1 MPPTVSRFVGSA
13 FLKTASL
20 ALAVLLHPLA
30 ICDAAETA
38 KEKSE
43 PAPASQPP
51 AQSLSPS
58 TSDKYAPAKSHAAK
72 TAGGASEPV
81 FEDGQA
87 DMAPLASRSLLLDGD
102 YSGLRLVVVGDRGH
116 VLLSDDGGERWRQAA
131 CPTRAMLTGV
141 AFAGG
146 SPRGWAVGHLGV
158 ILSTSDGG
166 ETWQKQ
172 NSGLSADDVLL
183 DVLVLSPEHVIAVG
197 AYGVFVETQSAG
209 ATWEKHSVHDEQLHF
224 NRLSRGR
231 DGTLFIG
238 GEAGLLLRSND
249 QGASWHT
256 ISISYDGSF
265 FGLLPLEKT
274 SMLVYGLRGHAFHSS
289 DSGENW
295 KAATG
300 LPPNLLA
307 SAIRLRDERVV
318 VAGQSGNFA
327 VSNDGG
333 RSFHLWR
340 PGVSGAVAD
349 ILESPD
355 GRLIVFGETGVH
367 SVALPPVEPAATP

>member
-1 MPPTVSRFVGSA
+1 MFA
-13 FLKTASL
+13 
-20 ALAVLLHPLA
+20 
-30 ICDAAETA
+30 
-38 KEKSE
+38 
-43 PAPASQPP
+43 
-51 AQSLSPS
+51 
-58 TSDKYAPAKSHAAK
+58 
-72 TAGGASEPV
+72 
-81 FEDGQA
+81 DGQA

-131 CPTRAMLTGV
+131 CPTRAMLTGI
-141 AFAGG
+141 AFANG
-146 SPRGWAVGHLGV
+146 PRGWAVGHLGV

-166 ETWQKQ
+166 ETWKKQ
-172 NSGLSADDVLL
+172 DSGLGPDDVLL

-197 AYGVFVETQSAG
+197 AYGVYVETRSAG
-209 ATWEKHSVHDEQLHF
+209 AVWERRTIHDEQLHF

-249 QGASWHT
+249 HGVTWHT

-265 FGLLPLEKT
+265 FGILPLEK
-274 SMLVYGLRGHAFHSS
+274 SSLLVYGLRGHAFHTS

-295 KAATG
+295 KPVTG

-307 SAIRLRDERVV
+307 SALRLRDDRVI

-327 VSNDGG
+327 VSKDGG
-333 RSFHLWR
+333 RSFGPWR
-340 PGVSGAVAD
+340 PAVTGAVAD
-349 ILESPD
+349 ILESSD

-367 SVALPPVEPAATP
+367 RVALPPVEPAAP